1 MRYLAVLL
9 FIIVIVV
16 IIGYQY
22 YNFTKEGFNNSGTL
36 ESSLIDVPSIYAD
49 GKLLKVAN
57 DLYFEPN
64 SNAFLLHFPTRGF
77 VMIGKH
83 RDIHSVRISHSAIKQ
98 LNVTDTSFFSTNN
111 NIQLISSNE
120 VDLDLDLDVD
130 TAVETLLDNFMN
142 NTNDD
147 VGYIEISYKYDK
159 TYTGRRMPSP
169 IGKVQIKLIGT
180 NKKITDADYT
190 PIELPPHLI
199 LDEISSKSQTNEAAL
214 YMVASR
220 EKNNKNSVTREDI
233 SNINSSNTG
242 DFILINM
249 EKYTILS
256 IVTNEFTCFHI
267 MSMSNAPGSPKQY
280 DKHLKTVFIQNNNLF
295 TIEHNKPI
303 VENGQ
308 NYTTTEEDPNT
319 EDNFPDHSTVLDP
332 LSTNFQ
338 VTVSHNIEGK
348 YIYFAM
354 KKDKIVGQVILT
366 INERKSENRMANSM
380 MFLQNSSIH
389 VESQPEPVYTPYY
402 KLPINVYIVRNMD
415 VPVTVD
421 ETNVKNITG
430 WINHTDGTRIMYE
443 SNEKF
448 FKPFGIEWIP
458 TFETVTIPDTT
469 KAKNDM
475 EKFNDLSRDTGP
487 DDGKI
492 RALIFKYMRPEQ
504 KPQTGRLSL
513 YFITFL
519 GHTRQGLYTRTNNGN
534 FIMIGQHS
542 NKSGDLKQR
551 KLYEPNGTPSLTF
564 TVAHELVHALGLE
577 HLNTEEP
584 NIMNGMTSSFTAK
597 TAQIE
602 TMRSVAST
610 IPAYQEEPKTEPTP
624 EPYDDNN
631 TSDTSSFDI
640 PTSTSTDTSVVNTTT
655 NNFRINRPGLTSSV
669 AYINSIIDKQ
679 SKALCNRSCGGSL
692 ETFTNLHS
700 YSLYSRE

>member
-36 ESSLIDVPSIYAD
+36 ESSLIDAPSIYAD
-49 GKLLKVAN
+49 GKLLNVAN

-64 SNAFLLHFPTRGF
+64 SNAFLLYFPIRGI

-83 RDIHSVRISHSAIKQ
+83 RNIHSVRISHSTIKQ

-111 NIQLISSNE
+111 NIHLISSNE
-120 VDLDLDLDVD
+120 VDLDVG
-130 TAVETLLDNFMN
+130 TLLDNFMN

-159 TYTGRRMPSP
+159 TQNTIMPRP
-169 IGKVQIKLIGT
+169 IGKVQVKLIGT
-180 NKKITDADYT
+180 NKKITDTDYT
-190 PIELPPHLI
+190 PIELPPHLR
-199 LDEISSKSQTNEAAL
+199 LDEISSKSQTNEATL

-233 SNINSSNTG
+233 SNISSSNTG

-267 MSMSNAPGSPKQY
+267 MSVINAPGSPKQY

-308 NYTTTEEDPNT
+308 NYTTEEDSNT
-319 EDNFPDHSTVLDP
+319 EYNLPDHSTVLDP

-366 INERKSENRMANSM
+366 INERKSENRIGTSM

-430 WINHTDGTRIMYE
+430 WINYTDGTRIMYE
-443 SNEKF
+443 TNEKF

-458 TFETVTIPDTT
+458 TFDTVTIPDTIQ
-469 KAKNDM
+469 AKNDM

-542 NKSGDLKQR
+542 NKSGELKQR
-551 KLYEPNGTPSLTF
+551 KLYEPDGTPSLTF
-564 TVAHELVHALGLE
+564 TVAHELAHALGLE

-610 IPAYQEEPKTEPTP
+610 MPAYQEEPKTEPTP

-640 PTSTSTDTSVVNTTT
+640 TNSTSTDTSVVNATT
-655 NNFRINRPGLTSSV
+655 NNFRINKPGLTSSV
-669 AYINSIIDKQ
+669 AYINSILDRQ

-700 YSLYSRE
+700 YSLYSR

>member
-36 ESSLIDVPSIYAD
+36 DSSLIDVPSIYED
-49 GKLLKVAN
+49 GKLLNVAN

-64 SNAFLLHFPTRGF
+64 SNAFLLYFPTRRI

-83 RDIHSVRISHSAIKQ
+83 RNIHSVRISHSTIKQ
-98 LNVTDTSFFSTNN
+98 LNVTDTSFFSANN
-111 NIQLISSNE
+111 NIHLISSNE
-120 VDLDLDLDVD
+120 VDLDVG
-130 TAVETLLDNFMN
+130 TLLDNFMN

-159 TYTGRRMPSP
+159 TQNIIMPRP
-169 IGKVQIKLIGT
+169 IGKVQVKLIGT

-190 PIELPPHLI
+190 PIELPPHLR
-199 LDEISSKSQTNEAAL
+199 LDEISSKSQTNEATF

-220 EKNNKNSVTREDI
+220 EKNNKNSITREDI

-242 DFILINM
+242 DFTLIDM

-267 MSMSNAPGSPKQY
+267 MSMSNAPGSSLQY

-308 NYTTTEEDPNT
+308 NYTTTEEDSNT
-319 EDNFPDHSTVLDP
+319 EYNLPDHSTVLDP

-338 VTVSHNIEGK
+338 ATVSHNIEGK

-366 INERKSENRMANSM
+366 INQHNSETRM

-421 ETNVKNITG
+421 ETNKKNITG
-430 WINHTDGTRIMYE
+430 WINYTDGTRIMYE
-443 SNEKF
+443 TNEKF

-458 TFETVTIPDTT
+458 TFDTVTIPDTNQ
-469 KAKNDM
+469 AKNDM

-519 GHTRQGLYTRTNNGN
+519 GHTRQGLYTTTNNGN

-542 NKSGDLKQR
+542 NKSGELKQR
-551 KLYEPNGTPSLTF
+551 KLYEPDGTPSLTF
-564 TVAHELVHALGLE
+564 TVAHELAHALGLE

-602 TMRSVAST
+602 TMRSIAST
-610 IPAYQEEPKTEPTP
+610 MPAYQEDPKTEPTP

-640 PTSTSTDTSVVNTTT
+640 TSSTSTDTSVVNATT

-700 YSLYSRE
+700 YSMYSRYK